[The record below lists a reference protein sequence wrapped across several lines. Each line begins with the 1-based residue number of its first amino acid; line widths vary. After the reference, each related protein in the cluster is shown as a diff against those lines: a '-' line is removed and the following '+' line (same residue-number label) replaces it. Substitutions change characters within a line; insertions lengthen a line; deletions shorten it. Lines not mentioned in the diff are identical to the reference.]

1 MQNNSILAALPWLA
15 ALLAVST
22 ATFANPVTKI
32 KPPQAAPNFT
42 VRDVKGNSVSLA
54 DYRGKKVLL
63 TFYRNVG
70 CPICNLRFHELQSQ
84 AAHFQAKGLVV
95 LAVYESSAELMQQ
108 YVGDEA
114 FHAIMVPNPDQSLYQ
129 LYEVE
134 KSGGKMMKGMFH
146 GAMGKMKK
154 GKQLFK
160 DKIKQDGT
168 ATRIGADFLIDES
181 GNVVTAHY
189 GKFLGDHLPLEAINQ
204 FLR

>member
-1 MQNNSILAALPWLA
+1 MNKTSILAALPWLA
-15 ALLAVST
+15 AVFAVST
-22 ATFANPVTKI
+22 ATFATPVPKI

-42 VRDVKGNSVSLA
+42 VRDVKGNLVSLA

-70 CPICNLRFHELQSQ
+70 CPICNLRFHELQNQ

-95 LAVYESSAELMQQ
+95 LAVYESSAELMKQ

-114 FHAIMVPNPDQSLYQ
+114 FYATLVPNPDLSLYQ
-129 LYEVE
+129 LYEIE

-146 GAMGKMKK
+146 WAMGKMKK

-181 GNVVTAHY
+181 GNLVTAHY
-189 GKFLGDHLPLEAINQ
+189 GKYLGDHLPLEAINQ